1 MLIQVHA
8 TCKYDKTRYA
18 AIRVPNLLALLSYL
32 YSTVDVD
39 ELRTTEPILIEL
51 PSKQGNKKMA

>member
-8 TCKYDKTRYA
+8 TCKYDQIQYV
-18 AIRVPNLLALLSYL
+18 AIRVPNLSALLSYL

-51 PSKQGNKKMA
+51 PSKQGNKMA

>member
-1 MLIQVHA
+1 MLHVSMIKFSV
-8 TCKYDKTRYA
+8 

-39 ELRTTEPILIEL
+39 GLRTTEPILIEL
-51 PSKQGNKKMA
+51 PSKQGNKMA

>member
-8 TCKYDKTRYA
+8 TCKYDKTQYV

-39 ELRTTEPILIEL
+39 ELRTTVPILIEL
-51 PSKQGNKKMA
+51 PSKQGNKMA

>member
-8 TCKYDKTRYA
+8 TCKYKTRYA

-39 ELRTTEPILIEL
+39 ELRTTVPILIEL

>member
-1 MLIQVHA
+1 MLHVSMIKFSV
-8 TCKYDKTRYA
+8 

-51 PSKQGNKKMA
+51 PSKQGNKMA